1 VSLDLLWRGVAVVY
15 ASEAGRRPAERVAE
29 LLRAAGVAAY
39 VFRYGQLEDVWG
51 CYDAYV
57 FVMALGGVVRWL
69 CGRLVDKAADPPVV
83 VVPHDLSHVVPVV
96 GMHRGANG
104 MAIELA
110 KLLGATPVLTTAAE
124 AAGFAPVE
132 DLERALLCGLDPRDA
147 LEVYRALTLGKT
159 VCVEAPLPRPLPGY
173 RQGNDC
179 DVVVKVGCDG
189 EMCCRPWKIY
199 AGFGATSAAT
209 VEDIVEAILQAMK
222 AVGATTLE
230 AVASIKPLVYQV
242 AERLGTR
249 PILLNPGQLASDRC
263 LSPPLEIA
271 EATVGAGNVAEAS
284 ALAAAGPRGF
294 LLYRKRSYK
303 RRVTV
308 AIAAST

>member
-15 ASEAGRRPAERVAE
+15 ASETGRRAAERVAK
-29 LLRAAGVAAY
+29 LLRGVGVAAY
-39 VFRYGQLEDVWG
+39 VFKYGHLGDIWG

-69 CGRLVDKAADPPVV
+69 CSRLVDKAADPPVV
-83 VVPHDLSHVVPVV
+83 VVSHDLGHVVPVV
-96 GMHRGANG
+96 GMHRGANNL
-104 MAIELA
+104 AVELA
-110 KLLGATPVLTTAAE
+110 RLLGATPVLTTAAE

-132 DLERALLCGLDPRDA
+132 DLERALLCSLDPRDA
-147 LEVYRALTLGKT
+147 LNVYRALTLGKT
-159 VCVEAPLPRPLPGY
+159 VCVDAPLPRPLPGY

-179 DVVVKVGCDG
+179 DVVVKVGCEG

-199 AGFGATSAAT
+199 AGFGATSTAA
-209 VEDIVEAILQAMK
+209 VEDVVEAVLQAMK
-222 AVGATTLE
+222 AVGATALE

-249 PILLNPGQLASDRC
+249 PILLNPGQLARDRC

-271 EATVGAGNVAEAS
+271 ETAVGVGNVAEAS

-303 RRVTV
+303 RRATV